1 MIGDTSVLR
10 WNKSTLKLY
19 LCKRLGRPLMKDEK
33 NKVSS
38 LFKPPVVYKDSL
50 RDQYSKMLKDQ
61 AESNLLYQRIVE
73 ESRLKGM
80 MEW

>member
-1 MIGDTSVLR
+1 
-10 WNKSTLKLY
+10 
-19 LCKRLGRPLMKDEK
+19 MKEEK
-33 NKVSS
+33 NKIS
-38 LFKPPVVYKDSL
+38 LFKEPVVYKDSL

>member
-1 MIGDTSVLR
+1 
-10 WNKSTLKLY
+10 
-19 LCKRLGRPLMKDEK
+19 MKDEK

>member
-1 MIGDTSVLR
+1 
-10 WNKSTLKLY
+10 
-19 LCKRLGRPLMKDEK
+19 MKEEK

-38 LFKPPVVYKDSL
+38 LFKPPTVYKDSL